1 MAKKAKLQKPT
12 VADQQSEALAVQ
24 PPVPQESVAADGEVL
39 APETG
44 EDQPTDTNIVR
55 FGDGGEVMLDPD
67 AEAAAYAAAKKMK
80 PQQLAEYVAN
90 NGFGFILRK
99 TAELKPY
106 IITLWGYFD
115 DLEEKRRKNPK
126 CNDVLYGCHGKTEF
140 CNKILHRDIRTIQY
154 LVYGRTPAKP
164 KSKSNGTG
172 DLTFQQVA
180 AIDVLMAM
188 HKDEA
193 GWTKKNVGEAIRNAA
208 KCAPTN
214 DVNTIVKAVNANYL
228 ASRSV
233 VKTPATPPNSTVTN
247 ADDSQVP
254 TPITIDTATKL
265 WDAIND
271 IPELAEA
278 FDRIFQPSKVGGNGK
293 FLAATV
299 TGRLREFFEIVANTY
314 VPVSEYVM
322 EVRFVHRQSDTE
334 VEAQAAVANG

>member
-1 MAKKAKLQKPT
+1 M
-12 VADQQSEALAVQ
+12 
-24 PPVPQESVAADGEVL
+24 PQESVAADGEVL

-55 FGDGGEVMLDPD
+55 FGDDGEVMLDPD

-164 KSKSNGTG
+164 KTNGNGKSNGTG
-172 DLTFQQVA
+172 DLTFQQEA
-180 AIDVLMAM
+180 AVDVLLAM
-188 HKDEA
+188 HSGEA
-193 GWTKKNVGEAIRNAA
+193 GWTKKNVIEAIRNAA
-208 KCAPTN
+208 KSAPTSDTN
-214 DVNTIVKAVNANYL
+214 AIVKAVNANYL
-228 ASRSV
+228 ASRGV
-233 VKTPATPPNSTVTN
+233 VKTPATPPASTAFTIDEN
-247 ADDSQVP
+247 GGMQPPSP
-254 TPITIDTATKL
+254 PITIDTAAKL

-278 FDRIFQPSKVGGNGK
+278 FDHIFQPSKVGGNGK

-299 TGRLREFFEIVANTY
+299 TGRLREFFEIVANAY
-314 VPVSEYVM
+314 VPVGEYVM

-334 VEAQAAVANG
+334 VEAEAAVANG